1 MRDTLPVDRCPWP
14 EDIAEPQPHQMVKG
28 QRPICNFCAC
38 RAGIGIGPDTDADCC
53 GWKIGTYCA
62 EGKLPTHRRTASP
75 IADCTDHHPD
85 APFKGFKK
93 VEVPRNPADADV
105 CPGQTPTCCV
115 AFDSADNVKDAQF
128 RQIFNTVGSAV
139 QQVATSI
146 SFASDDGKPYT
157 QTEVQSP
164 FDGTTMGLNIAHGD
178 YRTMAAECVAIAG
191 IVQRTDF
198 AQLAADM
205 NQDTT
210 TDDEHGFSQL
220 KALAANVSRVCQ
232 NFVSSFPASTYSP
245 PSPCNPKAL
254 LLVGPLLSAF
264 IVAPIVIP
272 LLSATGVSSAEPSPD
287 PEP

>member
-1 MRDTLPVDRCPWP
+1 
-14 EDIAEPQPHQMVKG
+14 MVEG

-38 RAGIGIGPDTDADCC
+38 RAGIGIGSDTDADCC

-62 EGKLPTHRRTASP
+62 EGKLPTHRHTASP
-75 IADCTDHHPD
+75 IADCTEHHPD

-128 RQIFNTVGSAV
+128 RQIFNTAGSAV

-146 SFASDDGKPYT
+146 SFAGGDGKPYT

-264 IVAPIVIP
+264 IAPIVIP